1 MIFNFFKDGFIMGLL
16 INGTWDNK
24 ADGLTFSGKMDSFR
38 NWITKDGSS
47 GFKAEAGRYHLYISL
62 ACPWACRALI
72 VRRLKELES
81 IISLSIVD
89 PIMGENGWT
98 FGDRLDCTLDTVNRH
113 KYLYEIYARAKFD
126 YTGRVSVP
134 VLWDKKEETIV
145 SNESADIIRMFN
157 SEFNNLTG
165 SELDLYPENLREAI
179 DQVNER
185 VFSFVNLGVYKCG
198 FATSQQQYDK
208 AFDELFQ
215 ELDQL
220 ETLLGKQH
228 YLVGDQITEA
238 DWRLFTTL
246 IRFDTVYYLHF
257 KCNLRRISD
266 YPNLHK
272 YLCEL
277 YEYHGIKDTVN
288 FTQIKDHYY
297 ISHKHLNP
305 SGIVP
310 RGPELSFSV

>member
-1 MIFNFFKDGFIMGLL
+1 MGLL
-16 INGTWDNK
+16 IKGTWDK
-24 ADGLTFSGKMDSFR
+24 VVDGLTFSGKVDSFR

-62 ACPWACRALI
+62 ACPWACRTLI
-72 VRRLKELES
+72 VRRLKNLES

-89 PIMGENGWT
+89 PFLGENGWA
-98 FGDRLDCTLDTVNRH
+98 FGERPDCTPDTINGY
-113 KYLYEIYARAKFD
+113 KYLYEIYARAKAD

-134 VLWDKKEETIV
+134 VLWDKQEKTIV

-179 DQVNER
+179 DEINER

-198 FATSQQQYDK
+198 FATSQQHYDK

-228 YLVGDQITEA
+228 YLVGDQIAEA

-246 IRFDTVYYLHF
+246 IRFDTVYYVHF

-272 YLCEL
+272 YLSEL

-288 FTQIKDHYY
+288 FTQIKEHYY

-310 RGPELSFSV
+310 RGPELNFSV